1 MNRKKQLIIDFRDY
15 RRDGKGRRVKSS
27 SLSIFIILFTIIKK
41 NLQFTLDETV
51 FMS

>member
-1 MNRKKQLIIDFRDY
+1 MNRENQLIIDFRDY
-15 RRDGKGRRVKSS
+15 RRDGKGRRVKSYYN
-27 SLSIFIILFTIIKK
+27 LK